1 MIEIMK
7 CTNGELKKLQ
17 KPTKDCWINMVSPTQ
32 TELKAIEKYVKIPKD
47 IMHSVKDKDELS
59 SIDEYDEEG
68 IHFVLI
74 RVPVRSSN
82 TLDYSTVPLGI
93 LRTKKYIITLSYFHN
108 DVVEQFKTKKIYTAK
123 QREFGLK
130 LLLTSTESYLNY
142 LREVNK
148 KIYTIRKDLQKS
160 LKNKNL
166 MKLLDIEKSL
176 VYFNTSLKAN
186 KNLVER
192 MKKEKLFKKVHED
205 LLEEVIEEYDQ
216 ALEMTKIYTGIL
228 TGMMD
233 GFSSVISNNMNATM
247 KFLASITLIL
257 MLPTLISS
265 IYGMNIG
272 LPFQNDPNAFLLI
285 ILGSILLSVLAI
297 VFFWKTDLL

>member
-1 MIEIMK
+1 MIEILK
-7 CTNGELKKLQ
+7 ITNGEIKKLQ
-17 KPTKDCWINMVSPTQ
+17 KPIKDCWINMVSPTHA
-32 TELKAIEKYVKIPKD
+32 ELKSLEKYVKIPKD
-47 IMHSVKDKDELS
+47 IIHSVKDKDELS

-68 IHFVLI
+68 FHFVLI
-74 RVPVRSSN
+74 RVPVRSN
-82 TLDYSTVPLGI
+82 NNLEYSTVPLGI
-93 LRTKKYIITLSYFHN
+93 IKSKKYIITISYFHN
-108 DVVEQFKTKKIYTAK
+108 DVIDQFKTKQIHTGK

-160 LKNKNL
+160 MKNKNL

-186 KNLVER
+186 KNLIVR
-192 MKKEKLFKKVHED
+192 MKKEKLFKKSHKDLVED
-205 LLEEVIEEYDQ
+205 VIEEYDQ
-216 ALEMTKIYTGIL
+216 ALEMNKIYTGIL

-247 KFLASITLIL
+247 KFLTSITLIL

-265 IYGMNIG
+265 IYGMNLE
-272 LPFQNDPNAFLLI
+272 LPFQHDPNAFLLI
-285 ILGSILLSVLAI
+285 IIGSMLLSILAI

>member
-1 MIEIMK
+1 
-7 CTNGELKKLQ
+7 
-17 KPTKDCWINMVSPTQ
+17 
-32 TELKAIEKYVKIPKD
+32 
-47 IMHSVKDKDELS
+47 
-59 SIDEYDEEG
+59 
-68 IHFVLI
+68 
-74 RVPVRSSN
+74 
-82 TLDYSTVPLGI
+82 
-93 LRTKKYIITLSYFHN
+93 
-108 DVVEQFKTKKIYTAK
+108 
-123 QREFGLK
+123 
-130 LLLTSTESYLNY
+130 
-142 LREVNK
+142 
-148 KIYTIRKDLQKS
+148 
-160 LKNKNL
+160 